1 MKVGRSY
8 ARILHDFGLHFIS
21 YLHESIFFQDRFPEF
36 QHDIESQV
44 EEDLVPR
51 LYAGNVPDLFRV

>member
-1 MKVGRSY
+1 MKVRRSY
-8 ARILHDFGLHFIS
+8 ALILHDFGLRFIS

-44 EEDLVPR
+44 EEELVPL
-51 LYAGNVPDLFRV
+51 LYKGNEPDLFLV